1 MLAAPEGRGKARLVA
16 VPVACPAAITR
27 SAALGRRIVQATGAV
42 LENLEAFSVA
52 RATATAAGPRI
63 QFAAVLGIA
72 NRVGPNGHQEW
83 REHHR
88 AASWAACGV
97 IRNLLDRDDRQDSP
111 SRDA

>member
-1 MLAAPEGRGKARLVA
+1 MVAAPEGRGKARLAA

-52 RATATAAGPRI
+52 RAAATAAGPRI

-72 NRVGPNGHQEW
+72 NRVGPDGHREW

-88 AASWAACGV
+88 AASWAACAV
-97 IRNLLDRDDRQDSP
+97 IRNLLDRDDRQDRP
-111 SRDA
+111 SRGT